1 MTKAAS
7 VPGSERN
14 TLPACRACLVLRRV
28 STRLRTVVTRFSRVC
43 LPLMCVCVC
52 VCRAWHRRQVQI
64 KLIGG
69 EELTVSRWVTD
80 TARQLSR
87 KAEFTR
93 CVRTH

>member
-1 MTKAAS
+1 M
-7 VPGSERN
+7 
-14 TLPACRACLVLRRV
+14 
-28 STRLRTVVTRFSRVC
+28 C
-43 LPLMCVCVC
+43 LPRMCLCVCVCVCVC

-93 CVRTH
+93 CAHARTRLHACAPRSRML